1 MEQLQI
7 INSTD
12 ALQAIT
18 RQEIDLAITTAKA
31 YPRDMEKARGEILHY
46 ATVSQ
51 ETAEQCFFA
60 LPRKDKK
67 GNIKMIEGKSIR
79 FAEIVMSNWGNVRS
93 GSRVVSNDGKIIT
106 SQGVCHDLERNVYAV
121 KEASRRITDSEGR
134 TYSEDMQIMT
144 ANAAASIAL
153 RNAVFTVIPEAYYAD
168 LLKQIKQFALGKTK
182 KEDKKFTERRDKIM
196 QSFKDAASEAGFEL
210 KDEQILALV
219 RAKKP
224 DDIDLDKAFTLLGV
238 LNAINEG
245 TAYIETVFGIQKTQV
260 ENKDFS
266 DDTSADDAKEG
277 SGELPLK

>member
-1 MEQLQI
+1 MEELQI
-7 INSTD
+7 IKSTD

-67 GNIKMIEGKSIR
+67 GNVKMIEGKSIR

-245 TAYIETVFGIQKTQV
+245 TAYIETVFGIQKSQAD
-260 ENKDFS
+260 NKDFS
-266 DDTSADDAKEG
+266 DDTPPADG
-277 SGELPLK
+277 TGELPLK